1 MKTATVNLILSACLG
16 LATMAPARAAVA
28 DLEFRSGGATVEEFA
43 AMDRMSGA
51 YSLKLVLAAK
61 DGGAYL
67 ADVDVQVHALPSH
80 TLMLQTRTQGP
91 LLLAA
96 LPPGRYALTASVEV
110 RPGATS
116 TLKRTIVI
124 PASGQQKLVM
134 YFNTGDE
141 VSPESGPEYR
151 TR

>member
-1 MKTATVNLILSACLG
+1 MKHATLNLILSACLG
-16 LATMAPARAAVA
+16 LGAIGSANAAVGNL
-28 DLEFRSGGATVEEFA
+28 DFRSGGATSEEFV

-61 DGGAYL
+61 DSGAYL
-67 ADVDVQVHALPSH
+67 ADVDVVVHALPSRA
-80 TLMLQTRTQGP
+80 LMLETRTQGP
-91 LLLAA
+91 MLLAA
-96 LPPGRYALTASVEV
+96 LPPGRYAVTASVAV
-110 RPGATS
+110 RPGAIS

-134 YFNTGDE
+134 YFDTGDE